1 MDLGFK
7 IVKSGQV
14 WTGFGAQNK
23 HGIASA
29 EQHYR
34 ESSIYVVTFSLWVGS
49 HNVASIIPI
58 PT

>member
-34 ESSIYVVTFSLWVGS
+34 ESSIYVVTFSL
-49 HNVASIIPI
+49 
-58 PT
+58 